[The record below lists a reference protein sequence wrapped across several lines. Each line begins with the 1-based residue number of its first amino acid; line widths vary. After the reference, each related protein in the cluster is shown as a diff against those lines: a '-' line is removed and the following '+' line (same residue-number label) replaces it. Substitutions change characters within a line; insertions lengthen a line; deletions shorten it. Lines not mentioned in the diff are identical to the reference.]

1 MTAAGPLT
9 VKLGGLAGAHRAS
22 LAVIAANADP
32 SCVVV
37 HGGGH
42 EVADWSRRLGVEVSF
57 HDGLRVTDPA
67 TLDVA
72 VAVLAGLVNAR
83 LVAAFA
89 ATGRPAVGLSGG
101 DAGLLRLE
109 RADPALGEVGHAVGA
124 DTGVL
129 ELLTGAGLLPVVSSI
144 GSDGRGALL
153 NVNADEAAGV
163 IAAARGGRLLL
174 CSDVPG
180 VAREGRT
187 LSDLS
192 TDDAAQMLTDGGA
205 SAGMLPKLSA
215 AITAARAGCEVWI
228 LDGRSP
234 DAVATALSGGAIGTR
249 VTAETAA
256 EARP

>member
-1 MTAAGPLT
+1 MTDGPLT
-9 VKLGGLAGAHRAS
+9 VKLGGVAGAHRAS
-22 LAVIAANADP
+22 LEAIAAHADG

-37 HGGGH
+37 HGGGG

-67 TLDVA
+67 TLEVA

-89 ATGRPAVGLSGG
+89 AAGRPAVGLTGA

-124 DTGVL
+124 DTSIL
-129 ELLTGAGLLPVVSSI
+129 DLLTGAGQLPVVSSI
-144 GSDGRGALL
+144 GTDADGALL

-180 VAREGRT
+180 VARDGRT
-187 LSDLS
+187 LGDLS
-192 TDDAAQMLTDGGA
+192 TDEAARMLTDGSA
-205 SAGMLPKLSA
+205 TAGMLPKLNA
-215 AITAARAGCEVWI
+215 AIIAARAGCDVWI

-234 DAVATALSGGAIGTR
+234 EAVATALRGGDVGTR
-249 VTAETAA
+249 VTAETTA
-256 EARP
+256 EALS